1 MAADGKGA
9 CILPHGVLFRGNAEG
24 EIRKN
29 IVKAGYI
36 KGLIGLPQNLFYG
49 TGIPACI
56 IILDKQEA
64 SDRKGIFMIDAK
76 DGFVKD
82 GNMNRLRE
90 EDIQRIV
97 DTWEAWVDVP
107 HYARFVPQEEIEK
120 NDYNLNIP
128 RYVDTFEAEDV
139 IDLDAITR
147 IQLNQLQG
155 QLLRVVIDHP
165 QLSVDVFFDE
175 NKVRLEP
182 TVTGHSQTPS
192 IFEQRPYD
200 VQNKITDAT
209 ATLHVANVVE
219 LVKLLLS
226 DMDQI
231 GNIPLQGD
239 YHLLQDIQRI
249 IQQAEPDLAAHLS
262 PWIGPQLAHELS
274 KIQLAP
280 KQLKRSLQSHLFFVE
295 DALKED
301 SGLFAPRWQMDDL
314 NRETRQLNQEV
325 DRLEARFQQLQ
336 AQFNSHQ
343 QSTQN

>member
-1 MAADGKGA
+1 MWSILALGA
-9 CILPHGVLFRGNAEG
+9 VER
-24 EIRKN
+24 
-29 IVKAGYI
+29 
-36 KGLIGLPQNLFYG
+36 
-49 TGIPACI
+49 I
-56 IILDKQEA
+56 IHQ
-64 SDRKGIFMIDAK
+64 
-76 DGFVKD
+76 
-82 GNMNRLRE
+82 
-90 EDIQRIV
+90 
-97 DTWEAWVDVP
+97 
-107 HYARFVPQEEIEK
+107 
-120 NDYNLNIP
+120 
-128 RYVDTFEAEDV
+128 V

-219 LVKLLLS
+219 LAKLLLS

-249 IQQAEPDLAAHLS
+249 MQQAEPDLAAHLS
-262 PWIGPQLAHELS
+262 PWIGPQLAHELG

-280 KQLKRSLQSHLFFVE
+280 KQLKRSLQSHLFFIE
-295 DALKED
+295 DTLKED
-301 SGLFAPRWQMDDL
+301 SGLFAPHWQMDDL
-314 NRETRQLNQEV
+314 HRETRQLNQEL
-325 DRLEARFQQLQ
+325 DRLEAKFQQLH
-336 AQFNSHQ
+336 ASFNPAKHSSQ
-343 QSTQN
+343 D

>member
-1 MAADGKGA
+1 MWSILALGA
-9 CILPHGVLFRGNAEG
+9 VER
-24 EIRKN
+24 
-29 IVKAGYI
+29 
-36 KGLIGLPQNLFYG
+36 
-49 TGIPACI
+49 I
-56 IILDKQEA
+56 I
-64 SDRKGIFMIDAK
+64 
-76 DGFVKD
+76 
-82 GNMNRLRE
+82 
-90 EDIQRIV
+90 
-97 DTWEAWVDVP
+97 
-107 HYARFVPQEEIEK
+107 HH
-120 NDYNLNIP
+120 
-128 RYVDTFEAEDV
+128 V

-155 QLLRVVIDHP
+155 QLLRVVIDSP

-262 PWIGPQLAHELS
+262 PWIGPQLAHELG

-336 AQFNSHQ
+336 AQLKPLLTSPQKGEELLNP
-343 QSTQN
+343 TQN